1 MRAHP
6 IVNAG
11 LLLLAFR
18 LGGVTVRYL
27 GQPTT
32 AIGDRFGQLF
42 PAASAH
48 AGALLVLI
56 GLLLALSRA
65 WSAWRRV
72 IAIAACV
79 VFALLMI
86 AGQADLTVATIT
98 GAPLTPTLFRTFR
111 GIHVVRS
118 NEFLEPLKANA
129 ALAVGGLVLFL
140 AVVAWMTRLIRRD
153 WTDGAQTSWPEAAAT
168 IVAGAALLSLP
179 ATITWPGP
187 PPPIE
192 VAFAREWLGLDR
204 TSLHGSESDAIRELR
219 GIVGL
224 PAGAAWLSDEYPLV
238 YRWTDAQAS
247 AASSQPATP
256 KRNGVSVSEGGLAL
270 PKLDI
275 ESPSEG
281 GPDIVVVMV
290 ESLRA
295 DALGDRGGRPSAT
308 PNLDA
313 LARRSVVFPAF
324 TSNGFP
330 SAPSVLAFHC
340 SAWPHRRKEI
350 ITDFSDRRFD
360 SLPSRLRDFGYDTT
374 YIGADPHFDHQDHW
388 LPAWYATVIDLVAN
402 GEAPTDHNILERG
415 IGEIRRHDAAASG
428 TPLFEFISTYSTHY
442 PFRLPD
448 DANERPLPTSEA
460 LEPRYRQVLTYT
472 DREIGRLL
480 SFLESRGRRD
490 RTILIVLGDHGFY
503 MDLRR
508 TSGLPENDNIWTT
521 AIIAGPERLVG
532 PPRRILAPAS
542 HVDMLPTVLAL
553 VGDRR
558 PSAALGSDLF
568 GPARNGMRSA
578 MAVRPG
584 GVRLDREG
592 TSILVDARTPTLAI
606 NRVSFP
612 GVMPATASAVPLSA
626 ASLTDLVADWS
637 YLIERN
643 RVWSPSFL
651 AAPSTRR

>member
-11 LLLLAFR
+11 LLLIAFR
-18 LGGVTVRYL
+18 LGGVAVRYL
-27 GQPTT
+27 GQPAS
-32 AIGDRFGQLF
+32 AIGDRFGQF
-42 PAASAH
+42 VPAVSAH
-48 AGALLVLI
+48 AGVLLVLI
-56 GLLLALSRA
+56 GLFLALRRVWPA
-65 WSAWRRV
+65 GRRV

-129 ALAVGGLVLFL
+129 ALAGGGLVRFL

-153 WTDGAQTSWPEAAAT
+153 STNGLQTSWPEAAAT
-168 IVAGAALLSLP
+168 IVAGAGLLSLP

-192 VAFAREWLGLDR
+192 VAFTREWLGFDR
-204 TSLHGSESDAIRELR
+204 TSLRGSESDAIRELR
-219 GIVGL
+219 TTVGL

-238 YRWTDAQAS
+238 YRWTDATA
-247 AASSQPATP
+247 
-256 KRNGVSVSEGGLAL
+256 
-270 PKLDI
+270 PKLDRA
-275 ESPSEG
+275 STSKG
-281 GPDIVVVMV
+281 GPDIVVVMI

-313 LARRSVVFPAF
+313 LASRSVVFPTF

-360 SLPSRLRDFGYDTT
+360 SLPSRLRELGYDTT

-402 GEAPTDHNILERG
+402 GEAPTDRNILERG
-415 IGEIRRHDAAASG
+415 IGEIRRHDAATPGA
-428 TPLFEFISTYSTHY
+428 PLFEFISTYSTHY

-448 DANERPLPTSEA
+448 DAGERPLPTSEA
-460 LEPRYRQVLTYT
+460 LEPR
-472 DREIGRLL
+472 
-480 SFLESRGRRD
+480 
-490 RTILIVLGDHGFY
+490 
-503 MDLRR
+503 
-508 TSGLPENDNIWTT
+508 
-521 AIIAGPERLVG
+521 
-532 PPRRILAPAS
+532 
-542 HVDMLPTVLAL
+542 
-553 VGDRR
+553 
-558 PSAALGSDLF
+558 
-568 GPARNGMRSA
+568 
-578 MAVRPG
+578 
-584 GVRLDREG
+584 
-592 TSILVDARTPTLAI
+592 
-606 NRVSFP
+606 
-612 GVMPATASAVPLSA
+612 
-626 ASLTDLVADWS
+626 
-637 YLIERN
+637 
-643 RVWSPSFL
+643 
-651 AAPSTRR
+651 

>member
-6 IVNAG
+6 IVKAG
-11 LLLLAFR
+11 LLLIAFR
-18 LGGVTVRYL
+18 LGGVAVRYL
-27 GQPTT
+27 GPSTT
-32 AIGDRFGQLF
+32 ALGDRFGQF
-42 PAASAH
+42 VPAASAH
-48 AGALLVLI
+48 AGVLLVLI
-56 GLLLALSRA
+56 GLLLALCRV
-65 WSAWRRV
+65 WSAGRR
-72 IAIAACV
+72 AIAVVACV

-129 ALAVGGLVLFL
+129 ALAGGGLVLFL

-153 WTDGAQTSWPEAAAT
+153 WTDGAQTSWREAT
-168 IVAGAALLSLP
+168 LTFVAGAALLSLP
-179 ATITWPGP
+179 AMITWPGP

-204 TSLHGSESDAIRELR
+204 TSLRGSESDAIRELR
-219 GIVGL
+219 ATVGL
-224 PAGAAWLSDEYPLV
+224 PAGAAWLSDEFPLV
-238 YRWTDAQAS
+238 YRWTDAPPS
-247 AASSQPATP
+247 AASQ
-256 KRNGVSVSEGGLAL
+256 
-270 PKLDI
+270 
-275 ESPSEG
+275 
-281 GPDIVVVMV
+281 PDIVVVMI

-295 DALGDRGGRPSAT
+295 DALGDSGGRPSAT

-313 LARRSVVFPAF
+313 LARRSVVFPTF

-350 ITDFSDRRFD
+350 ITDFSNRRFD

-388 LPAWYATVIDLVAN
+388 LPAWYTTVIDLVAN
-402 GEAPTDHNILERG
+402 GEAPTDRNILERG
-415 IGEIRRHDAAASG
+415 IREIRRHDADAPA

-448 DANERPLPTSEA
+448 DAGERPLPTSEA

-532 PPRRILAPAS
+532 LPRRILAPAS

-568 GPARNGMRSA
+568 GPPRNGMRSA

-584 GVRLDREG
+584 GVRLDRDG
-592 TSILVDARTPTLAI
+592 ASILVDARTPTLAI
-606 NRVSFP
+606 SRVSFP
-612 GVMPATASAVPLSA
+612 GVMPATTAAVPLSA

-643 RVWSPSFL
+643 RVWSPAFL

>member
-6 IVNAG
+6 IVKAG
-11 LLLLAFR
+11 LLLIAFR
-18 LGGVTVRYL
+18 LGGVAVRYL

-56 GLLLALSRA
+56 GLLLAFSRA
-65 WSAWRRV
+65 WSAGRRV
-72 IAIAACV
+72 IAMAACV

-129 ALAVGGLVLFL
+129 ALAGGGLVLFL
-140 AVVAWMTRLIRRD
+140 ALVAWMTRLIRQD
-153 WTDGAQTSWPEAAAT
+153 WKDGAQTSWPEATAT

-204 TSLHGSESDAIRELR
+204 TSLRGSETDAIRELR
-219 GIVGL
+219 AVVGL

-238 YRWTDAQAS
+238 YRWVDPTPSVAPS
-247 AASSQPATP
+247 KPAA
-256 KRNGVSVSEGGLAL
+256 
-270 PKLDI
+270 PKL
-275 ESPSEG
+275 ESVPPSEG
-281 GPDIVVVMV
+281 GPDIVVVMI

-295 DALGDRGGRPSAT
+295 DALGGSGGRPSAT

-313 LARRSVVFPAF
+313 LARRSVVFPTF

-360 SLPSRLRDFGYDTT
+360 SLPSRLRDVGYDTT

-388 LPAWYATVIDLVAN
+388 LPFWYSTVIDLVAN
-402 GEAPTDHNILERG
+402 GEAPTDRNILARG
-415 IGEIRRHDAAASG
+415 IGEIRRHDAAAPV

-448 DANERPLPTSEA
+448 DAGERPLPTSEA
-460 LEPRYRQVLTYT
+460 LEPRYRQVLAYT

-480 SFLESRGRRD
+480 AFLETRERRD

-568 GPARNGMRSA
+568 GPPRNGMRSA

-592 TSILVDARTPTLAI
+592 ASILVDARTPTLAI
-606 NRVSFP
+606 SRVSFP

-626 ASLTDLVADWS
+626 ASLTDVVADWS

-651 AAPSTRR
+651 ASPSTRR

>member
-6 IVNAG
+6 IVKAG
-11 LLLLAFR
+11 LLLIVFR

-27 GQPTT
+27 GQTAA

-65 WSAWRRV
+65 WSAGRRV

-129 ALAVGGLVLFL
+129 ALAGGGLVLFL
-140 AVVAWMTRLIRRD
+140 AVVAWMTRLIHRN
-153 WTDGAQTSWPEAAAT
+153 WTDGALTSWPEAAAT

-192 VAFAREWLGLDR
+192 VAFTREWLGLDR
-204 TSLHGSESDAIRELR
+204 TSLRGSESDAIRELR
-219 GIVGL
+219 ATVGL
-224 PAGAAWLSDEYPLV
+224 PVGAAWLSDEYPLV
-238 YRWTDAQAS
+238 YRWVDPTRSIESVD
-247 AASSQPATP
+247 QPATP
-256 KRNGVSVSEGGLAL
+256 K
-270 PKLDI
+270 LD
-275 ESPSEG
+275 SGPPSEG
-281 GPDIVVVMV
+281 GPDIVVVMI

-313 LARRSVVFPAF
+313 LARRSVVFPTF

-340 SAWPHRRKEI
+340 SAWPHQRKEI

-360 SLPSRLRDFGYDTT
+360 SLPSRLRELGYDTT

-388 LPAWYATVIDLVAN
+388 LPAWYETVIDLVAN
-402 GEAPTDHNILERG
+402 GEAPTDRNIMKRG
-415 IGEIRRHDAAASG
+415 IGEIRRHDAAATG

-448 DANERPLPTSEA
+448 DAGERSLPTSEA
-460 LEPRYRQVLTYT
+460 LEPRYRQVLTYA

-480 SFLESRGRRD
+480 SFLDSRERRD

-532 PPRRILAPAS
+532 PPRQVLASAS

-568 GPARNGMRSA
+568 GPPRNGLRSA
-578 MAVRPG
+578 MAIRPG

-592 TSILVDARTPTLAI
+592 ASILVDARTPTLAI
-606 NRVSFP
+606 SRVSFP
-612 GVMPATASAVPLSA
+612 GVMPVTASALPMSA

-651 AAPSTRR
+651 ASPSTRR

>member
-1 MRAHP
+1 LRAHP
-6 IVNAG
+6 IVKAG
-11 LLLLAFR
+11 LLLIAFR
-18 LGGVTVRYL
+18 LGGVAVRYL

-42 PAASAH
+42 LAASAH

-65 WSAWRRV
+65 WSAGRRV
-72 IAIAACV
+72 IAMAACV

-111 GIHVVRS
+111 GIHVVTS

-129 ALAVGGLVLFL
+129 ALVAGGLVLFL
-140 AVVAWMTRLIRRD
+140 AVVAWMTRLIRQD
-153 WTDGAQTSWPEAAAT
+153 WKNGAQTSWPEATVT

-204 TSLHGSESDAIRELR
+204 TSLRGTESDAVRELR
-219 GIVGL
+219 ATVGL
-224 PAGAAWLSDEYPLV
+224 PAHATWLSDEYPLV
-238 YRWTDAQAS
+238 YGWPDR
-247 AASSQPATP
+247 PA
-256 KRNGVSVSEGGLAL
+256 
-270 PKLDI
+270 
-275 ESPSEG
+275 PSF
-281 GPDIVVVMV
+281 PPDQLDIVVVMI

-295 DALGDRGGRPSAT
+295 DALGSSGGRPSAT

-313 LARRSVVFPAF
+313 LARRSVVFPTF

-388 LPAWYATVIDLVAN
+388 LPSWYSTVIDLVAN
-402 GEAPTDHNILERG
+402 GEAPTDRNILARG
-415 IGEIRRHDAAASG
+415 IGEIRRHDAAAPV

-448 DANERPLPTSEA
+448 DAGERPLPTSEA
-460 LEPRYRQVLTYT
+460 LEPRYRQVLAYT
-472 DREIGRLL
+472 DREVGHLL
-480 SFLESRGRRD
+480 AFLETRERRD

-532 PPRRILAPAS
+532 PPRRILVPAS

-568 GPARNGMRSA
+568 GPPRNGMRSA

-584 GVRLDREG
+584 GVRLDRDG
-592 TSILVDARTPTLAI
+592 ASILVDARTPTLAI
-606 NRVSFP
+606 SRVSFP
-612 GVMPATASAVPLSA
+612 GVMPATGSAAPLSA
-626 ASLTDLVADWS
+626 GSLTDLVADWS

-651 AAPSTRR
+651 ASPSTRR

>member
-1 MRAHP
+1 MRPHP

-56 GLLLALSRA
+56 GLFLALSRA

-111 GIHVVRS
+111 GIHVVTS

-129 ALAVGGLVLFL
+129 ALAGGGLVLFL
-140 AVVAWMTRLIRRD
+140 AVVAWMTRLIRRN
-153 WTDGAQTSWPEAAAT
+153 WKAAAQTSWPEATAT

-192 VAFAREWLGLDR
+192 VAFVREWLGLDR

-219 GIVGL
+219 ATVGL

-247 AASSQPATP
+247 AAPSQPATP
-256 KRNGVSVSEGGLAL
+256 KRNSVAVSEGR
-270 PKLDI
+270 
-275 ESPSEG
+275 PSEG
-281 GPDIVVVMV
+281 GPDIVVVMI

-402 GEAPTDHNILERG
+402 GEAPTDRNILERG

-448 DANERPLPTSEA
+448 DAGERPLPTSEA

-568 GPARNGMRSA
+568 GPARNGIRSA

>member
-1 MRAHP
+1 VAKRLACALIQCLVVCAHP
-6 IVNAG
+6 IAHAG
-11 LLLLAFR
+11 LLLIAFR
-18 LGGVTVRYL
+18 LGGVAVRYL
-27 GQPTT
+27 GQPAGTM
-32 AIGDRFGQLF
+32 GERFAQFL

-48 AGALLVLI
+48 AGALLLLV

-65 WSAWRRV
+65 WSGGRRAV
-72 IAIAACV
+72 AIPGCV

-111 GIHVVRS
+111 GIHVVTS

-129 ALAVGGLVLFL
+129 VLAGGGLLLFFG
-140 AVVAWMTRLIRRD
+140 VVAWMARMIWRD
-153 WTDGAQTSWPEAAAT
+153 RKSGVQASWPEAVAT
-168 IVAGAALLSLP
+168 IVSAVALLSVP
-179 ATITWPGP
+179 ATINWPGP

-204 TSLHGSESDAIRELR
+204 TSLRGTELEAVRELR
-219 GIVGL
+219 ATVGL
-224 PAGAAWLSDEYPLV
+224 PAHATWLSDEYPLV
-238 YRWTDAQAS
+238 YGWTDRVP
-247 AASSQPATP
+247 SS
-256 KRNGVSVSEGGLAL
+256 S
-270 PKLDI
+270 I
-275 ESPSEG
+275 ER
-281 GPDIVVVMV
+281 PDIVVVMI

-295 DALGDRGGRPSAT
+295 DALGEGGGRPSAT

-313 LARRSVVFPAF
+313 LARRSVVFPTF

-340 SAWPHRRKEI
+340 SAWPHQRKEI
-350 ITDFSDRRFD
+350 ITDFANRRFD

-374 YIGADPHFDHQDHW
+374 YVGADPHFDHQDHW
-388 LPAWYATVIDLVAN
+388 LPAWYATVVDLVAN
-402 GEAPTDHNILERG
+402 GEAPTDRNIVTRG
-415 IGEIRRHDAAASG
+415 IDEIRRHDAVAPR

-448 DANERPLPTSEA
+448 DAGERPVASTEA
-460 LEPRYRQVLTYT
+460 LEPRYRQVLKYT

-480 SFLESRGRRD
+480 SFLDGRERRD
-490 RTILIVLGDHGFY
+490 RTIVIVLGDHGFY

-521 AIIAGPERLVG
+521 AIVAGPVRLVG
-532 PPRRILAPAS
+532 PPRRILTPAS
-542 HVDMLPTVLAL
+542 HVDMMPTVLGV

-568 GPARNGMRSA
+568 GPPRNGIRTA

-592 TSILVDARTPTLAI
+592 ASILVDARTPTLAI
-606 NRVSFP
+606 SRVSFP
-612 GVMPATASAVPLSA
+612 GVMPATASAPPLSA
-626 ASLTDLVADWS
+626 TALTDLVADWS

-651 AAPSTRR
+651 ASTSTRR